1 MNDSIK
7 ADRLPLAALASA
19 LTISAIWGFNFV
31 VIKVGVAGVP
41 PLMLA
46 SLRFLFCVFP
56 AIIWVKKPAASW
68 KSLAAYG
75 LFLGVVEFGFLFTA
89 IKLGAPAGI
98 SSLILQAQAFFT
110 ALIAGLVLKERIK
123 LQSILGMMISGAGL
137 VLIAISQAKTSVA
150 TQAMSGLSLPLFLM
164 LMAAALGWAAANV
177 VARTMPSSSGLSV
190 MVWSSL
196 FSPIPLAGLS
206 LLVEGPPSIAR
217 AITGQSWLSVSA
229 LAYLVIMST
238 LIGYGLW
245 NKLIMRYGAG
255 RIAPFS
261 LLVPIFGVA
270 SAAIFLGER
279 ITTLDCAAALLILGG
294 LAVHAFGINSMKKR
308 PQKVSATGAAVPL
321 SHPKL

>member
-1 MNDSIK
+1 MNESIK
-7 ADRLPLAALASA
+7 NGRLPPTAFVYAFLIA
-19 LTISAIWGFNFV
+19 AIWGFNFV

-56 AIIWVKKPAASW
+56 AIFWVRKPAASW

-89 IKLGAPAGI
+89 IKLGAPAGL

-110 ALIAGLVLKERIK
+110 ALLAGFALKERIK
-123 LQSILGMMISGAGL
+123 IQSILGMIISGAGL
-137 VLIAISQAKTSVA
+137 VLLALPQSTASAAIQAS
-150 TQAMSGLSLPLFLM
+150 SGLSLPLFMM

-177 VARTMPSSSGLSV
+177 IARTMPSSSGLSV
-190 MVWSSL
+190 MVWSSI

-206 LLVEGPPSIAR
+206 LLVEGPQSIAR
-217 AITGQSWLSVSA
+217 AFADLSWLSVAA

-245 NKLIMRYGAG
+245 NKLIMQFGAG

-261 LLVPIFGVA
+261 LLVPIFGLA
-270 SAAIFLGER
+270 SASIFLGER
-279 ITTLDCAAALLILGG
+279 FTVLDSVAALLILGG
-294 LAVHAFGINSMKKR
+294 LMIHAFGFHLPGLAIRSIEFKGNSKK
-308 PQKVSATGAAVPL
+308 P
-321 SHPKL
+321 